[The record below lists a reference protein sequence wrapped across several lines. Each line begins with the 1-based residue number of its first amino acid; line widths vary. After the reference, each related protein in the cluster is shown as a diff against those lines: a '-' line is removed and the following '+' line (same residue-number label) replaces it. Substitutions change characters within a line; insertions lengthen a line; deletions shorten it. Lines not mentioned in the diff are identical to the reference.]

1 MPIPYFAS
9 FSGVTISAAQ
19 DLFNVASSSA
29 VGFELAEFGISP
41 DNVTASA
48 EVRLSIKRMTATVTN
63 GSGGS
68 AITWVKQNTSNTASL
83 LTGRMNDTTRATT
96 TGTTTTFVSIGMQLL
111 NGYQF
116 LPPPEHRPQLIASE
130 NLLIGLETAP
140 SSSTWSGYIVV
151 YQGTF

>member
-1 MPIPYFAS
+1 MSLPYYAS

-19 DLFNVASSSA
+19 DLFNVAATSS
-29 VGFELAEFGISP
+29 VGFELAEFTICP
-41 DNVTASA
+41 DNVTTSA

-68 AITWVKQNTSNTASL
+68 AITWVKQNTSNTAAV

-96 TGTTTTFVSIGMQLL
+96 TGSTTVFASVGMQLL

-116 LPPPEHRPQLIASE
+116 LPPPEHRPQLVASE
-130 NLLIGLETAP
+130 NLIIGLETAP
-140 SSSTWSGYIVV
+140 ASSTWSGYIVV